1 MSVTDL
7 RTTVAGS
14 ALALSLLLLS
24 GCSDGDPITTT
35 GSSQPT
41 SSAPSSPSTP
51 TGDQSSAA
59 PETGETGEPA
69 GDDLGAVAGS
79 RTASMRNYVQKGSGK
94 VKAELFEPRRS
105 DNSLSVTVRLTVV
118 AINDKSETSFNLG
131 DALSDNAP
139 NVADEGST
147 APDGIRVID
156 GKSKKVH
163 LPASDGKGQCFCNP
177 RQLGV
182 TDLSVG
188 DSTLISVVFAA
199 PPQGVERVDVQV
211 PPFGTF
217 TQVKVS

>member
-24 GCSDGDPITTT
+24 GCSDGDPTTTT
-35 GSSQPT
+35 GSSQST
-41 SSAPSSPSTP
+41 SSAPSGSPSTP
-51 TGDQSSAA
+51 SGDQSSPA
-59 PETGETGEPA
+59 PESSEPS

-79 RTASMRNYVQKGSGK
+79 RTASMKNYVQNGSGK

-118 AINDKSETSFNLG
+118 AITDKTETSFNIG
-131 DALSDNAP
+131 GALSDNAP
-139 NVADEGST
+139 NVADSGSN

-156 GKSKKVH
+156 GKNKKVH

-177 RQLGV
+177 RELGV

-199 PPQGVERVDVQV
+199 PPQDVERVDVQV